1 MGTYREGDQMIFRD
15 YKYLDV
21 NKVESYLS
29 SLPDGLVREFK
40 ETTRDLSGKEG
51 KAGTKAYIFNAEGTK
66 SSQDETIR
74 EATVKISPER
84 LFYQLYEA
92 LQQANAIQIFDEDDP
107 LDAARLK
114 KGSVVEISRFFEPS
128 PVNEAIDSLMKIM
141 SIGGRLGL
149 NTSTDSQDE
158 EKIRVVTELLRGTH
172 GEKETPMISTDEDDF
187 SVLFSVKESFL
198 EASSGEEE
206 FLGDMTVFG
215 KVNRV
220 LSANESIDLL
230 DTLGL
235 LKALPRRM
243 RRSVSMADLKNTLL
257 NSFASFPDSL
267 GGPIDRKEFTVP
279 GPAVII
285 TPVAVYTV

>member
-1 MGTYREGDQMIFRD
+1 MIFRD

-21 NKVESYLS
+21 NKVGSYLS
-29 SLPDGLVREFK
+29 SLPAGLVEEFK

-51 KAGTKAYIFNAEGTK
+51 KAGTKAYIFNAEGTL
-66 SSQDETIR
+66 SSQDETVR

-92 LQQANAIQIFDEDDP
+92 LQQANAIEIFDEDDP

-114 KGSVVEISRFFEPS
+114 KGNIVEISRFFEPS
-128 PVNEAIDSLMKIM
+128 PVNEAIDSIMKIM
-141 SIGGRLGL
+141 SIGGRLGI

-158 EKIRVVTELLRGTH
+158 EKIRVVTELLGGTH
-172 GEKETPMISTDEDDF
+172 GEKETPMISMDEDDF
-187 SVLFSVKESFL
+187 SVLFSVKDSFL
-198 EASSGEEE
+198 DASSGEEE

-220 LSANESIDLL
+220 LSANESIDLI

-257 NSFASFPDSL
+257 DSFASFPDSL
-267 GGPIDRKEFTVP
+267 GGPIDREEFTVP
-279 GPAVII
+279 GPAVIV

>member
-1 MGTYREGDQMIFRD
+1 MATYWEGGQMIFRD

-21 NKVESYLS
+21 NRVESYLS
-29 SLPDGLVREFK
+29 SLPDGLVQEFK

-51 KAGTKAYIFNAEGTK
+51 KAGGKAYIFNAEGTK

-92 LQQANAIQIFDEDDP
+92 LQQANAIEIFDEDYP

-128 PVNEAIDSLMKIM
+128 PVNEAIDSLMRIM

-149 NTSTDSQDE
+149 DTPTDSQAE

-172 GEKETPMISTDEDDF
+172 GGKETPMISTDEDNF

-198 EASSGEEE
+198 DASSGEEE

-220 LSANESIDLL
+220 LSANESIDLI

-235 LKALPRRM
+235 LKGLPRRM
-243 RRSVSMADLKNTLL
+243 RRTVSMADLKNTLL

-267 GGPIDRKEFTVP
+267 GGPIDKEEFTVP
-279 GPAVII
+279 GPAVVI